1 MNSEN
6 KSHLNYL
13 SQLIEFNNNIKN
25 YDLSRIYIEE
35 YYRVLQEILGKEI
48 SILRCKNCDC
58 IFDSG
63 ENFKIINSKISKSN
77 PNNLDIV
84 IQCLKCNKK
93 FINSLNKLQ

>member
-48 SILRCKNCDC
+48 SILRCKNCDY